1 MRTEQE
7 TMEDCD
13 IINYSGIFLSYIHKD
28 NCKCSFSVGEHTLI
42 YLHSGVL
49 EIEEQGKSARL
60 SPGECAFIRKD
71 HRVTLN
77 KYAAGAGNPYQSI
90 ALSFS
95 RKFLLDFYRQ
105 LDPAH
110 LPEHARRSRKS
121 LLKIPSRPDVI
132 SLFQSLTP
140 YFQSN
145 EEPDNEWIDLKM
157 REGLKCVLKTDSNVY
172 ASLFDFAEPW
182 KIDLMA
188 FMNENYM
195 YDLSMEELANY
206 TGRSLSTF
214 KRDFKKVTNTTPQ
227 KWLIDKRLTEAH
239 RMLSDERLK
248 IREVMVGVG
257 FSNFSFFSR
266 SYKAKFGYP
275 PASTEL
281 VSGDS

>member
-1 MRTEQE
+1 MRTKQE

-239 RMLSDERLK
+239 RMLSNERLK
-248 IREVMVGVG
+248 IREVMIGVG

-275 PASTEL
+275 PAGTEL
-281 VSGDS
+281 VLGDS

>member
-1 MRTEQE
+1 
-7 TMEDCD
+7 MEDCD

-28 NCKCSFSVGEHTLI
+28 SCKCSFSVGEHTLI

>member
-1 MRTEQE
+1 MRTKQE

-77 KYAAGAGNPYQSI
+77 KYAAGVGNPYQSI

-195 YDLSMEELANY
+195 YNLSMEELANY

-239 RMLSDERLK
+239 RMLSNERLK
-248 IREVMVGVG
+248 IREVMIGVG